1 MRGSQ
6 RETAVSIGP
15 AQAGSGGAG
24 GVRPGTRWPLD
35 WLVAVIPALAEL
47 AVGGYRIG
55 VPSLWRDEAA
65 TISGSQRPLAAI
77 VAMAQ
82 NQDAVHGP
90 YYVLMHAVIAAGGI
104 SPTTLRLPSLLAM
117 CVAVGLTAALG
128 RRLAQASGLP
138 GAPGAPR
145 APGAPG
151 APGARAVGVLAGLAL
166 TAVPLT
172 TRYAQEARPYA
183 LTTVFA
189 VLATYAL
196 VRAVA
201 SPRRRW
207 WVLYAAALAL
217 AGLFSLFTVLI
228 VAAHAVS
235 LWWARSQAGCG
246 EVGGQIMRRWLT
258 ACLVAAVL
266 LAPIAYLSAG
276 QSAQLNWVRR
286 PDLSSAA
293 TLLREF
299 AGATPLIPVISVL
312 ALLGCVAANGI
323 RHRGSITLVGISL
336 PWLVLPPVVL
346 IAVSLIH
353 PVYVERY
360 VLFCLPPL
368 ALLTS
373 AGLVWLATVT
383 RRALSGRHVGPR
395 LAAVLAVVPSAVL
408 ALVVAGVVIG
418 PQGEIR
424 QVTARADDLRAVASL
439 IARHERPGDA
449 ILYLPRD
456 AELVGVAY
464 PAPFRRLRDIGQA
477 ESPVASAT
485 LRGLPASPRMV
496 AARLATVRRVWIV
509 QWAHPLSPSTAAPA
523 PLTRLLHG
531 LHLIGQRQVQSVVL
545 RLFAVRSR

>member
-1 MRGSQ
+1 
-6 RETAVSIGP
+6 
-15 AQAGSGGAG
+15 
-24 GVRPGTRWPLD
+24 
-35 WLVAVIPALAEL
+35 
-47 AVGGYRIG
+47 
-55 VPSLWRDEAA
+55 
-65 TISGSQRPLAAI
+65 
-77 VAMAQ
+77 
-82 NQDAVHGP
+82 
-90 YYVLMHAVIAAGGI
+90 
-104 SPTTLRLPSLLAM
+104 M

-128 RRLAQASGLP
+128 RRLAQAAGLP
-138 GAPGAPR
+138 GAQGAPMAR
-145 APGAPG
+145 G
-151 APGARAVGVLAGLAL
+151 APGARAIGLLAGLAL

-183 LTTVFA
+183 LTTLFA

-201 SPRRRW
+201 SPRPRW

-217 AGLFSLFTVLI
+217 AGLFSLFTVVI

-235 LWWARSQAGCG
+235 LWWARSQAGGG

-258 ACLVAAVL
+258 ACLVAALL
-266 LAPIAYLSAG
+266 LAPIAYLSTG
-276 QSAQLNWVRR
+276 QSAQLNWVHR

-293 TLLREF
+293 TLLRDF
-299 AGATPLIPVISVL
+299 AGATPLIPVIAVL
-312 ALLGCVAANGI
+312 ALLGCVAANGM
-323 RHRGSITLVGISL
+323 RHRDSITLAGIAL
-336 PWLVLPPVVL
+336 PWLVLPPAVL
-346 IAVSLIH
+346 IAVSFIH

-373 AGLVWLATVT
+373 AGLVRLATVT
-383 RRALSGRHVGPR
+383 RRALFGRHLGPR
-395 LAAVLAVVPSAVL
+395 LAAVLGVVPSAVL

-418 PQGEIR
+418 PQREIR

-477 ESPVASAT
+477 ESPVTSAT
-485 LRGLPASPRMV
+485 LRGLSASPRMV

-509 QWAHPLSPSTAAPA
+509 QWAHPLSRSSAAPA

-531 LHLIGQRQVQSVVL
+531 LHLISRWQVQSVVL

>member
-1 MRGSQ
+1 MRGVQ
-6 RETAVSIGP
+6 RGPAVSGGPAQPGSADTAGPAQPGSGRAGDPRAGIGP
-15 AQAGSGGAG
+15 A
-24 GVRPGTRWPLD
+24 RN
-35 WLVAVIPALAEL
+35 WLVAVIPALVEL

-55 VPSLWRDEAA
+55 VASLWRDEAA

-77 VAMAQ
+77 VAMVQ

-104 SPTTLRLPSLLAM
+104 SATTLRLPSLLAM

-138 GAPGAPR
+138 GA
-145 APGAPG
+145 
-151 APGARAVGVLAGLAL
+151 RAVGLLAGLAL

-183 LTTVFA
+183 LTTAFA

-196 VRAVA
+196 LRAMA
-201 SPRRRW
+201 SPRRPW
-207 WVLYAAALAL
+207 WVLYAAALLL

-235 LWWARSQAGCG
+235 LRWARSQAGG
-246 EVGGQIMRRWLT
+246 EATPEVTRRWFA
-258 ACLVAAVL
+258 ACLAAAIL
-266 LAPIAYLSAG
+266 LAPMAYLSAG

-293 TLLREF
+293 TLLRDF
-299 AGATPLIPVISVL
+299 AGATPLIPVIAVL
-312 ALLGCVAANGI
+312 ALLGCVAANGV
-323 RHRGSITLVGISL
+323 RHRGRITLAGVAL

-346 IAVSLIH
+346 IAVSFIH

-360 VLFCLPPL
+360 VLFCLPAL

-373 AGLVWLATVT
+373 AGLVWLAKVT
-383 RRALSGRHVGPR
+383 RRALSGRHFGRR

-408 ALVVAGVVIG
+408 ALVVAGAVIG
-418 PQGEIR
+418 PQREIR
-424 QVTARADDLRAVASL
+424 QVTARADDLRAVASV
-439 IARHERPGDA
+439 IARLERPGDA

-485 LRGLPASPRMV
+485 LRGLPASPRVV
-496 AARLATVRRVWIV
+496 AARRAIVRRVWVV
-509 QWAHPLSPSTAAPA
+509 QWAHPLSRSSAAPA
-523 PLTRLLHG
+523 RLTRLLHG
-531 LHLIGQRQVQSVVL
+531 LRLIGRWRVQSVVL
-545 RLFAVRSR
+545 RLFADRSR